1 MLQGERCVLMLA
13 CQRDLFEI
21 PEDVVYLNCAYMSP
35 FLRSVREMGEK
46 AVARKSQPWKIHAND
61 FFEEAETLRQLFAQL
76 IGADTGSIALV
87 PAASYGISV
96 AAANL
101 PLEKQQRIVLLDEQ
115 FPSNV
120 YQWQEA
126 AHQSGAIVDTVERP
140 QDGDWTSA
148 VLQHIDHQT
157 GIVAIPNCHWT
168 DGSIVDLQRVGV
180 RTREVGAAL
189 VVDATQSLGA
199 YPFNVADVQPDFLVT
214 AAYKWLLGP
223 YSLGFLY
230 VAPQHRQGTP
240 IEFPWINREGS
251 EDFARLVNYSSTFQ
265 PGARRFDVGERSN
278 FILLPMAIVALQQIL
293 QWGVPVIDITL
304 RELTAQIE
312 HEATKLGFQ
321 TVAAHH
327 RVGHIIGLRH
337 PSGLPVHLA
346 EALTKK
352 YVFVSIRGQSIRVSP
367 HLYNTLEDI
376 DRLFRVLA
384 SLVPTSNDGR

>member
-1 MLQGERCVLMLA
+1 MLA
-13 CQRDLFEI
+13 SQRNLFEI
-21 PEDVVYLNCAYMSP
+21 PEDIVYLNCAYMSP
-35 FLRSVREMGEK
+35 FLRSVRETGEK
-46 AVARKSQPWKIHAND
+46 AVGRKSQPWNIHAHD

-76 IGADTGSIALV
+76 IGADADSIALT

-101 PLEKQQRIVLLDEQ
+101 PLDKQQRIVLLDEQ

-126 AHQSGAIVDTVERP
+126 ASRSGAIVDTVERP

-148 VLQHIDHQT
+148 VLQHIDDQT
-157 GIVAIPNCHWT
+157 RIVAIPNCHWT
-168 DGSIVDLQRVGV
+168 DGSIVDLQQVGV

-189 VVDATQSLGA
+189 VVDATQSIGA
-199 YPFNVADVQPDFLVT
+199 YPLNVTDVQPDFLVSS
-214 AAYKWLLGP
+214 AYKWLLGP

-265 PGARRFDVGERSN
+265 PGARRFDMGEKSN

-293 QWGVPVIDITL
+293 QWGVPMIDITL
-304 RELTAQIE
+304 RELTTQIE

-321 TVAAHH
+321 TVAAHQ
-327 RVGHIIGLRH
+327 RVSHIIGLRH
-337 PSGLPVHLA
+337 PSVLPVHLA

-352 YVFVSIRGQSIRVSP
+352 NVFVSIRGQSIRVSP

-376 DRLFRVLA
+376 DQLFRVLA
-384 SLVPTSNDGR
+384 GLLPSSNDS

>member
-1 MLQGERCVLMLA
+1 MLA

-35 FLRSVREMGEK
+35 FLRSVRAMGEK
-46 AVARKSQPWKIHAND
+46 AVARKSQPWNIHARD

-76 IGADTGSIALV
+76 IGADADGIALV

-101 PLEKQQRIVLLDEQ
+101 PLEKQQRIVLLEDQ

-120 YQWQEA
+120 YQWQEVA
-126 AHQSGAIVDTVERP
+126 SRSGAIVDTIERP
-140 QDGDWTSA
+140 QDGDWTRA
-148 VLQHIDHQT
+148 VLQHIDDQT
-157 GIVAIPNCHWT
+157 RIVAIPNCHWT

-199 YPFNVADVQPDFLVT
+199 YPLNVTDVQPDFLVS

-240 IEFPWINREGS
+240 IEFPWANREGS
-251 EDFARLVNYSSTFQ
+251 EDFAQLVNYRSTFQ

-304 RELTAQIE
+304 RELTTQIE
-312 HEATKLGFQ
+312 HEAMNLGFQ

-327 RVGHIIGLRH
+327 RVGHMIGLRH

-346 EALTKK
+346 EELTKK
-352 YVFVSIRGQSIRVSP
+352 NVFVSIRGQSIRVSP
-367 HLYNTLEDI
+367 YLYNTLGDI
-376 DRLFRVLA
+376 DQLFRVLA
-384 SLVPTSNDGR
+384 SIMLASNGSGE